1 MAQLRKE
8 DKKVA
13 VSGSGTQK
21 VAVIFKKA
29 KTDVDKETQSKE
41 VKKSKTVVDTQA
53 QPKKGKG
60 TGKSSGKKRSAE
72 DIRGAATAEEEKRKR
87 EIKKRKEREE
97 EEELEADPDK
107 PTKAEIR
114 ASKPASKSLF
124 IH

>member
-1 MAQLRKE
+1 MRTRKYNQR
-8 DKKVA
+8 K
-13 VSGSGTQK
+13 S
-21 VAVIFKKA
+21 
-29 KTDVDKETQSKE
+29 KTDAAKETQPKE
-41 VKKSKTVVDTQA
+41 VADTQA

-60 TGKSSGKKRSAE
+60 AGKSSGKKRSAE

-87 EIKKRKEREE
+87 EIKKRKDREE

-114 ASKPASKSLF
+114 ASKPASKGLF